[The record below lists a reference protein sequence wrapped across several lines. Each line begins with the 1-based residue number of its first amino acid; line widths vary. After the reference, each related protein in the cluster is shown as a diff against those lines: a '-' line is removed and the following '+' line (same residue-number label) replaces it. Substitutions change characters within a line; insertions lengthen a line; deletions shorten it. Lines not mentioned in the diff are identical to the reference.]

1 MQRGLGVLAHV
12 LLVCELH
19 HVVGLAI
26 DVEVL
31 QAADEAVP
39 VCSVTMEKGNQFCA
53 AAELIEF

>member
-39 VCSVTMEKGNQFCA
+39 VRSVTMENGNQFCA
-53 AAELIEF
+53 AELIEF